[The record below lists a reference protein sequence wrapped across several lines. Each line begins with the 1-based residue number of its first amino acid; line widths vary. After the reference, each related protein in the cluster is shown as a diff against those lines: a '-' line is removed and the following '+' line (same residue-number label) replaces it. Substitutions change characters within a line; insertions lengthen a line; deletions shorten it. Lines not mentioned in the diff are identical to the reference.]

1 MAYLFFCKIKFKS
14 LFSQSPKPGMA
25 DPSLWKANGV
35 FTKKLFLDLLV
46 FTFRGVEN
54 TVTDLNGKIIK
65 QINIKPVSGINNLD
79 ASLLNAGTYI
89 YTLIADGNKIESKR
103 MIVAK

>member
-1 MAYLFFCKIKFKS
+1 M
-14 LFSQSPKPGMA
+14 
-25 DPSLWKANGV
+25 
-35 FTKKLFLDLLV
+35 FTL
-46 FTFRGVEN
+46 RGVEN

-79 ASLLNAGTYI
+79 ASLLNAGKYI